1 MMTDFPPALPQL
13 LVHLLKGVLYRE
25 QTPQLWHDLLTL
37 EAGVRDYLAVLG
49 LDLDLDDAEGYA
61 FVRQRDSD
69 DAENPPPRLVARRPL
84 SYPVSLLCVLLR
96 KRLLEAD
103 ASGGE
108 ARTMVTRAD
117 MLDLMRTFL
126 PETSNEARIVDKI
139 DEHIG
144 KVEKMGFLRELAAQP
159 GTYEIRRVL
168 KAFVDGEWLA
178 DFDARLEEYRKHA
191 VDGA

>member
-1 MMTDFPPALPQL
+1 MNDFPPALSQI

-25 QTPQLWHDLLTL
+25 QTPQLWHELLTL

-69 DAENPPPRLVARRPL
+69 DDENPVPRLVARRPL

-103 ASGGE
+103 ASGGGT
-108 ARTMVTRAD
+108 RTMVTRAD

-126 PETSNEARIVDKI
+126 PEASNEARIVDKI

-144 KVEKMGFLRELAAQP
+144 KVEKMGFLRGLAAQP

-168 KAFVDGEWLA
+168 KAFVDAEWLA

>member
-1 MMTDFPPALPQL
+1 
-13 LVHLLKGVLYRE
+13 RE
-25 QTPQLWHDLLTL
+25 QTPQLWHDLLAL
-37 EAGVRDYLAVLG
+37 EAATRDYLAVLG

-61 FVRQRDSD
+61 FVRQRDGGD
-69 DAENPPPRLVARRPL
+69 EENPPPRLVARRPL

-108 ARTMVTRAD
+108 TRTMITRAD

-126 PETSNEARIVDKI
+126 PEASNEARIVDKI

-144 KVEKMGFLRELAAQP
+144 KVEKMGFLRELAAQR

-191 VDGA
+191 VDRA